1 MLRAGHHESWFFKPF
16 NRGFDALTRGFVWC
30 VDKTVAH
37 RVAGVLIFLCV
48 AGATVVMFLRAPTS
62 FVPPE
67 DLGYV
72 FGALQLSDGATL
84 QRTEKTG
91 AEFQHLF
98 ADNPNIEHIFVIR
111 GFDLIG
117 GGNKTNAGTAF
128 ITLRPWDDRPQ
139 TAAELARDISR
150 QGTVFRDG
158 IVIAFSPPPIR
169 GLGTAGGFEVY
180 VQSRGDPDPKKLAQV
195 VDSFTAALAKDPV
208 LTGVRTFFRP
218 TVPQLYADVNR
229 EQAVALGVSITDIF
243 ITLQSTLGAY
253 YVNDFNLSGRT
264 FRVQLQSDAPFRDDP
279 RDLGNVYVRS
289 TAGDMVPLKALLTL
303 RNITGAEQLERY
315 NGFISAKVLGAG
327 RAGFSS
333 GQAIKA
339 VEATAAR
346 VLPSGYSIAWTG
358 QAFQEKRVA
367 SSSLFAFGFAII
379 MVYLILAALYERWGV
394 PVPSFAPLIR
404 RDYQLTASTSY
415 ELDFWGRLRR
425 SFESSR
431 AQLLATEY
439 ARDVVEL
446 TLASTVAQT
455 YFMLR
460 SLDAQYAVLQ
470 ASITSRSESLKIT
483 QQRERAGLAG
493 ALDVNQAAE
502 SLYDA
507 TVQARELDR
516 QRAVALHQL
525 QGLTGQLD
533 LQIERENQPGLSLPL
548 PAMPPAGLP
557 SGLLERR
564 PDVAVAEAA
573 LKSANAQIGV
583 AQAGQLPTFS
593 LTAAYGGDSLS
604 LSNILSA
611 PARLWSIGGGMTFPV
626 LDWGRYQSRTDQ
638 AVARQQ
644 QAVATYQKAVQ
655 GAFRDVA
662 DALSNLQQT
671 QNSEGD
677 LFERTKSARE
687 RLRLAQLRYGAG
699 YSPYLEVLD
708 AERTANDADLA
719 LVRNRQAVL
728 VYSVDL
734 IRAIGGGW
742 SQSTGFSDRSPDRT
756 PWVQP
761 ALLAPQAPP
770 ASAPAA
776 LG

>member
-1 MLRAGHHESWFFKPF
+1 MSGKRCDLQMRARS
-16 NRGFDALTRGFVWC
+16 RDCSAIALALLVCGCTLGPDYVRPKI
-30 VDKTVAH
+30 DLPVAYPAETH
-37 RVAGVLIFLCV
+37 VHVGTGASA
-48 AGATVVMFLRAPTS
+48 AGAASGAHDAHAANGVNDAGDSATVRA
-62 FVPPE
+62 
-67 DLGYV
+67 DWW
-72 FGALQLSDGATL
+72 
-84 QRTEKTG
+84 
-91 AEFQHLF
+91 H
-98 ADNPNIEHIFVIR
+98 
-111 GFDLIG
+111 
-117 GGNKTNAGTAF
+117 
-128 ITLRPWDDRPQ
+128 
-139 TAAELARDISR
+139 
-150 QGTVFRDG
+150 
-158 IVIAFSPPPIR
+158 
-169 GLGTAGGFEVY
+169 
-180 VQSRGDPDPKKLAQV
+180 
-195 VDSFTAALAKDPV
+195 
-208 LTGVRTFFRP
+208 
-218 TVPQLYADVNR
+218 LYADSLLDRLIERAMLNNTDLALASARILESEGALREAGASLLPQVN
-229 EQAVALGVSITDIF
+229 
-243 ITLQSTLGAY
+243 LGAAAS
-253 YVNDFNLSGRT
+253 DS
-264 FRVQLQSDAPFRDDP
+264 RV
-279 RDLGNVYVRS
+279 S
-289 TAGDMVPLKALLTL
+289 TA
-303 RNITGAEQLERY
+303 
-315 NGFISAKVLGAG
+315 
-327 RAGFSS
+327 
-333 GQAIKA
+333 
-339 VEATAAR
+339 AA
-346 VLPSGYSIAWTG
+346 
-358 QAFQEKRVA
+358 
-367 SSSLFAFGFAII
+367 
-379 MVYLILAALYERWGV
+379 V

-593 LTAAYGGDSLS
+593 LTAVYGGDSLS